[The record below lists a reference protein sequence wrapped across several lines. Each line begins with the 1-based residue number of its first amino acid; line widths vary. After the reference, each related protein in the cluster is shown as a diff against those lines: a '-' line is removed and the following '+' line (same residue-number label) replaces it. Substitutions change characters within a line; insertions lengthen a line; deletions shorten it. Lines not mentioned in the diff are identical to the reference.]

1 MHHLTKHLHPK
12 LWTSHLCL
20 TNTASFSALN
30 SHGHADCLQYLRL
43 YKDGVAYTTIR
54 AASASREKAKENCG
68 GKQTDISKV
77 WIDEDDVGLG
87 LMVFVLFN
95 VFNKGG
101 RK

>member
-20 TNTASFSALN
+20 TNAASFFGLKLTRACGLSPILAP
-30 SHGHADCLQYLRL
+30 LQG
-43 YKDGVAYTTIR
+43 DGVAYTTIR

-77 WIDEDDVGLG
+77 WIDEAMMGMMSGWD
-87 LMVFVLFN
+87 
-95 VFNKGG
+95 
-101 RK
+101 